1 VRDVIPFSILDLA
14 PIREGDSVG
23 DALRGTLALAQ
34 HAEQWGY
41 NRFWLAEHHNMPGI
55 ASSSTAVLI
64 GHVAAHT
71 ERIRVGAGG
80 VMLPNHSPL
89 VVAEAFG
96 TLAALYGDRIDL
108 GLGRAPG
115 TDQRTARALRHD
127 VRSAHRFEEEIAEL
141 RAYFRAATPGQAVR
155 AVPGAGLRVPL
166 WVLGSTPNS
175 AVIAAE
181 MGLPYAFASH
191 FAPGQLLD
199 ALAVYRSRFR
209 PSEDLDRPYA
219 MVGVNA
225 VIADTDAE
233 AQHLFTSMQMQFR
246 DVRRGTPGQMRPPVE
261 DPGQQM
267 SPQEAAGVDE
277 MLAVAVVGSPGTAH
291 DHIRRIREITG
302 ADELL
307 FTGQVFDRGAAL
319 RSYELLAQVGEA
331 LAPVAA

>member
-1 VRDVIPFSILDLA
+1 MRDVIPFSILDLA
-14 PIREGDSVG
+14 PIRRGDSVG
-23 DALRGTLALAQ
+23 DALRGTLDLAQ
-34 HAEQWGY
+34 HAERWGY

-96 TLAALYGDRIDL
+96 TLAALYGERIDL

-127 VRSAHRFEEEIAEL
+127 VQSAHRFEEEIAEL
-141 RAYFRAATPGQAVR
+141 RAYFQDTMPGQAVQ
-155 AVPGAGLRVPL
+155 AVPGAGLRVPI
-166 WVLGSTPNS
+166 WILGSTPNS

-191 FAPGQLLD
+191 FAPAHVLD

-209 PSEDLDRPYA
+209 PSEDLDRPYV

-225 VIADTDAE
+225 VIADTDDE
-233 AQHLFTSMQMQFR
+233 ARHLFTSMQMQFR
-246 DVRRGTPGQMRPPVE
+246 DVRRGTPGQMQPPV
-261 DPGQQM
+261 DGDLRM
-267 SPQEAAGVDE
+267 SPHEAAGVDE
-277 MLAVAVVGSPGTAH
+277 MLAVSVVGSPETAH
-291 DHIRRIREITG
+291 DRIRRIREITE

-307 FTGQVFDRGAAL
+307 FTGQVYDRGAAL

-331 LAPVAA
+331 LAPAAA